1 MKRTLK
7 ITAVSV
13 IAAAAVLTGI
23 TAAGAA
29 KKNKYTGDDLSS
41 MQDHLLGKTPA
52 AEGADYDADNDGE
65 WTSLD
70 LCIMRKEAVDAMK
83 EKSCITIEVNGHTLT
98 AELADN
104 EAARAL
110 AELAEEGFT
119 AKLNEYGGFEKVG
132 KLPQSLPKSD
142 ERITTEA
149 GDIMLYQGNQ
159 MTIFYGSNAWSYTK
173 LGHITGVSQQEL
185 NDIFGSGDVTEEI
198 SLNK

>member
-70 LCIMRKEAVDAMK
+70 LCIMRKEAVEAMN

-110 AELAEEGFT
+110 AALAENGLTVE
-119 AKLNEYGGFEKVG
+119 LSEYGGFEKVG
-132 KLPQSLPKSD
+132 RLPEPLPADD

-149 GDIMLYQGNQ
+149 GDIMLYQGSQ
-159 MTIFYGSNAWSYTK
+159 MTIFYGSNTWSYTR
-173 LGHITGVSQQEL
+173 LGKVD
-185 NDIFGSGDVTEEI
+185 DISGLEKALGSGDVRAVFTVDK
-198 SLNK
+198 S

>member
-1 MKRTLK
+1 MKRAVK
-7 ITAVSV
+7 ITAVSI
-13 IAAAAVLTGI
+13 IAAAAVLTGA

-29 KKNKYTGDDLSS
+29 KRAKYAPKDVTS
-41 MQDHLLGKTPA
+41 MQDHLLGKSDNT
-52 AEGADYDADNDGE
+52 EGTDLDADGDGE

-70 LCIMRKEAVDAMK
+70 LCIKRKEAAETMN

-159 MTIFYGSNAWSYTK
+159 MTIFYNSNTWSYTR
-173 LGHITGVSQQEL
+173 LGHITGVSQEEL
-185 NDIFGSGDVTEEI
+185 EDIFGEGDITVDI
-198 SLNK
+198 SLAK

>member
-1 MKRTLK
+1 MKRTVK
-7 ITAVSV
+7 VTAVSV

-29 KKNKYTGDDLSS
+29 KRNNYTGDDLGS
-41 MQDHLLGKTPA
+41 MQDHLLGKTA
-52 AEGADYDADNDGE
+52 ASEGADYDADNDGE

-70 LCIMRKEAVDAMK
+70 LCIMRKEAVGAMK
-83 EKSCITIEVNGHTLT
+83 ESSLITIEVNGHSLT

-104 EAARAL
+104 DAGKALAAL
-110 AELAEEGFT
+110 AENGLTVE
-119 AKLNEYGGFEKVG
+119 LSEYGGFEKVG
-132 KLPQSLPKSD
+132 RLPEPLPADD

-149 GDIMLYQGNQ
+149 GDIMLYQGSQ
-159 MTIFYGSNAWSYTK
+159 MTIFYGSNTWSYTK

-185 NDIFGSGDVTEEI
+185 KDIFGSGDVTVEI